1 MGEHEHGGHVV
12 TTNMGE
18 DLHRLTNTPSIT
30 CLYVNVKHD
39 RDDTKDG
46 REKLGAYF
54 CKSLTLPMKWAII
67 FLESELR
74 FLFKSI
80 VNIKANIKK
89 LRCINT

>member
-12 TTNMGE
+12 TTDTGE

-39 RDDTKDG
+39 KDDTKDG

-54 CKSLTLPMKWAII
+54 CKSLTLHMKWASY
-67 FLESELR
+67 FLKVNLDFFLSRLQILR
-74 FLFKSI
+74 QTLK
-80 VNIKANIKK
+80 N
-89 LRCINT
+89 